1 MKRNLI
7 AVLSLVVMSVILNAT
22 SAYAQSQLRAD
33 VPFAFKMGNAQLPA
47 GSYQITTV
55 EGKITVRGENT
66 AAVSL
71 ARSTY
76 PNSGNPRLVFN
87 HVGSEYFLSQIWG
100 AGDSGMGLPAS
111 KLEKELQIAARRS
124 NMGETVAIALK

>member
-22 SAYAQSQLRAD
+22 SAYAQSQLRAN

-55 EGKITVRGENT
+55 EATITLRTEHTGAMSRAT
-66 AAVSL
+66 
-71 ARSTY
+71 STY
-76 PNSGNPRLVFN
+76 PNSGTPRLVFN

-100 AGDSGMGLPAS
+100 AGDSGMALPAS
-111 KLEKELQIAARRS
+111 KLEKELRIATRRS
-124 NMGETVAIALK
+124 NRGETVTIALK